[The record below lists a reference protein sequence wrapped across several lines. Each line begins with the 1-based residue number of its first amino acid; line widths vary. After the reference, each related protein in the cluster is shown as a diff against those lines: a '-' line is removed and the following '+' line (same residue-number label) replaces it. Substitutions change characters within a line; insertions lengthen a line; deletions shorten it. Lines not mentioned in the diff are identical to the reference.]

1 MYEYIPS
8 LDKLIDKFRRLPG
21 IGYKTAVRLAF
32 GVLDMKDEDAKEF
45 AQNILDVKTKIRR
58 CKFCCDITENEVCD
72 ICSDDRRDTSTICVV
87 EGSKD
92 IAALE
97 KINEY
102 KGLYHVLGGL
112 LSPMDG
118 IGPERLNV
126 KQLVARVSSGE
137 IGEVILARN
146 PSIEGEATG
155 MYLSKLIKPF
165 GVKVTRLAYGLP
177 AGGELEYADEL
188 TLFRALEC
196 RQEID

>member
-8 LDKLIDKFRRLPG
+8 LERLIDKFRRLPG

-32 GVLDMKDEDAKEF
+32 GVLDMPKEDAKEF
-45 AQNILDVKTKIRR
+45 AQSIIEVKTRVCR
-58 CKFCCDITENEVCD
+58 CKVCCDISEKELCD
-72 ICSDDRRDTSTICVV
+72 ICSDDRRDASTICVV
-87 EGSKD
+87 ESSKD

-97 KINEY
+97 KLNEY

-112 LSPMDG
+112 LSPVDG
-118 IGPERLNV
+118 IGPEKLNV
-126 KQLVARVSSGE
+126 KQLISRLGSSEVKE
-137 IGEVILARN
+137 IILALN

-155 MYLSKLIKPF
+155 MYLNKLLKPF

-177 AGGELEYADEL
+177 ASGELEYADEL

>member
-32 GVLDMKDEDAKEF
+32 GVLDMNEDDAKDF

-58 CKFCCDITENEVCD
+58 CAVCCDISENELCD
-72 ICSDDRRDTSTICVV
+72 ICSDGRRDASTICVV

-92 IAALE
+92 IAAIE

-102 KGLYHVLGGL
+102 KGRYHVLGGL

-118 IGPERLNV
+118 VGPERLNV
-126 KQLVARVSSGE
+126 RQLVSRVSSGE
-137 IGEVILARN
+137 VGEVILALN

-165 GVKVTRLAYGLP
+165 GVRVTRLAYGLP

-196 RQEID
+196 RQEIE

>member
-32 GVLDMKDEDAKEF
+32 GVLDMTDDDAKDF
-45 AQNILDVKTKIRR
+45 AQNIIDVKTKIRR
-58 CKFCCDITENEVCD
+58 CTVCCDISENELCD
-72 ICSDDRRDTSTICVV
+72 ICADDRRDVSTICVV

-92 IAALE
+92 IAAIE

-102 KGLYHVLGGL
+102 KGRYHVLGGL

-118 IGPERLNV
+118 VGPDRLNV
-126 KQLVARVSSGE
+126 RQLVSRVSSGE
-137 IGEVILARN
+137 VGEVILALN

-155 MYLSKLIKPF
+155 MYLSKLLKPF
-165 GVKVTRLAYGLP
+165 GVRVTRLAYGLP
-177 AGGELEYADEL
+177 AGGELEFADEL

-196 RQEID
+196 RQEIE